1 MVLYTLLFWREC
13 LNPEEIIKWKTA
25 GKLARNALHFGRD
38 LIEAEKSMLNVT
50 EEIERFVKKNGGE
63 LAFPTNL
70 AVNNVGAHWTPSSK
84 SNEIFSKGDV
94 VKLDVGVHIEGYI
107 GDNALTLEIDSTNYT
122 KMIEA
127 SREALNA
134 AINVAVAGVNVGIIG
149 HAVQDTIEKY
159 GYRPI
164 ANLTGHRIKR
174 YNLHSGVS
182 IPSVRERG
190 GPTLNNGD
198 IVAIEPF
205 VTDGAGRVGGKR
217 NSNIYHL
224 RQIRKVKD
232 EKATELMKEIQ
243 ERYKGLP
250 FAERWLHEFQDDA
263 TKNLQKLMRAGIVS
277 YYPVLDEL
285 GNGIVAQSEHTL
297 LITSNGNEVLT
308 K

>member
-1 MVLYTLLFWREC
+1 MNSDEIEKWRQ
-13 LNPEEIIKWKTA
+13 A
-25 GKLARNALHFGRD
+25 GHLASEALQFGKN
-38 LIEAEKSMLNVT
+38 LIEENKSMLDIT
-50 EEIERFVKKNGGE
+50 EEIENYVRDKGGE

-70 AVNNVGAHWTPSSK
+70 AINNVGAHWTPSSK
-84 SNEIFSKGDV
+84 STELFCEGDL
-94 VKLDVGVHIEGYI
+94 VKLDVGVHIDGYI
-107 GDNALTLEIDSTNYT
+107 GDNALTIEIGTDKYR

-127 SREALNA
+127 SREALNKAVEIA
-134 AINVAVAGVNVGIIG
+134 AAGISVGIIG
-149 HAVQDTIEKY
+149 HAVQETIEKY

-190 GPTLNNGD
+190 GPILKTGD

-224 RQIRKVKD
+224 RQVRNIRD
-232 EKATELMKEIQ
+232 EKAAELMIKIQ
-243 ERYKGLP
+243 DRYKGLP
-250 FAERWLHEFQDDA
+250 FAERWLHTFQKDA
-263 TKNLQKLMRAGIVS
+263 SKTLQKLIRAGIVS

-285 GNGIVAQSEHTL
+285 GKGMVAQSEHTL
-297 LITSNGNEVLT
+297 MITSSGNEVLT

>member
-1 MVLYTLLFWREC
+1 M
-13 LNPEEIIKWKTA
+13 NPEEIEKWKDA
-25 GKLARNALHFGRD
+25 GRLARDALQFGKT
-38 LIEAEKSMLNVT
+38 LIENGKRMLDVT
-50 EEIERFVKKNGGE
+50 EKIESYVRKNGGE

-84 SNEIFSKGDV
+84 SKDIFRNGDV
-94 VKLDVGVHIEGYI
+94 VKLDVGVHIDGYI
-107 GDNALTLEIDSTNYT
+107 GDNALTVEIETKNYE

-134 AINVAVAGVNVGIIG
+134 AINVAVAGVNVGVIG
-149 HAVQDTIEKY
+149 HAVQDKIEQY

-174 YNLHSGVS
+174 YNLHSGIS

-190 GPTLNNGD
+190 GPSLTNGD

-224 RQIRKVKD
+224 RQIRKIRD
-232 EKATELMKEIQ
+232 EKATELMIEIKD
-243 ERYKGLP
+243 RYKGLP
-250 FAERWLHEFQDDA
+250 FAERWLHEIQEDA
-263 TKNLQKLMRAGIVS
+263 TKNLQKLLRAGIVS

-285 GNGIVAQSEHTL
+285 GKGIVSQSEHTL
-297 LITSNGNEVLT
+297 LITNNGNEVLT
-308 K
+308 G

>member
-1 MVLYTLLFWREC
+1 VLYTLLFWREC

-94 VKLDVGVHIEGYI
+94 VKLDVGVHIDGYI

-224 RQIRKVKD
+224 RQIRKVRD

>member
-1 MVLYTLLFWREC
+1 MLYTLLFWREC

-94 VKLDVGVHIEGYI
+94 VKLDVGVHIDGYI

-224 RQIRKVKD
+224 RQIRKVRD

>member
-1 MVLYTLLFWREC
+1 
-13 LNPEEIIKWKTA
+13 LNPEEIEKWKTA
-25 GKLARNALHFGRD
+25 GKLARDALHFGKN

-50 EEIERFVKKNGGE
+50 EEIESFVKKHGGE

-84 SNEIFSKGDV
+84 SNEIFCKGDV

-107 GDNALTLEIDSTNYT
+107 GDNALTLEIGTTNYA

-182 IPSVRERG
+182 IPSIRERG

-224 RQIRKVKD
+224 RQIRKVRD

-243 ERYKGLP
+243 DRYKGLP

-297 LITSNGNEVLT
+297 LITNNGNEVLT
-308 K
+308 E

>member
-1 MVLYTLLFWREC
+1 MNSDEIEKWRQAGSLASEA
-13 LNPEEIIKWKTA
+13 LQFGKSIIEKK
-25 GKLARNALHFGRD
+25 
-38 LIEAEKSMLNVT
+38 KSMLDVT
-50 EEIERFVKKNGGE
+50 EEIENYVRDKGGE

-70 AVNNVGAHWTPSSK
+70 AINNVGAHWTPSSK
-84 SNEIFSKGDV
+84 SEEKFCEGDL

-107 GDNALTLEIDSTNYT
+107 GDNALTIEIGTDKYRR
-122 KMIEA
+122 MIEA
-127 SREALNA
+127 SREALNKAIEISA
-134 AINVAVAGVNVGIIG
+134 AGISVGVIG
-149 HAVQDTIEKY
+149 HAVQETIERY
-159 GYRPI
+159 GYQPI

-190 GPTLNNGD
+190 GPVLKTGD

-224 RQIRKVKD
+224 RQIRNIRD
-232 EKATELMKEIQ
+232 EKATELMIEIRD
-243 ERYKGLP
+243 RYKGLP
-250 FAERWLHEFQDDA
+250 FAERWLHTFQKDA
-263 TKNLQKLMRAGIVS
+263 TKNLQKLIRAGIVS

-285 GNGIVAQSEHTL
+285 GKGMVAQSEHTL
-297 LITSNGNEVLT
+297 MITSSGNEVLT

>member
-1 MVLYTLLFWREC
+1 
-13 LNPEEIIKWKTA
+13 LNPEEIEKWKTA
-25 GKLARNALHFGRD
+25 GKLARDALHFGRN

-50 EEIERFVKKNGGE
+50 EKIESFVKKHGGE

-84 SNEIFSKGDV
+84 SSEIFCKGDV
-94 VKLDVGVHIEGYI
+94 VKLDVGVHIDGYI
-107 GDNALTLEIDSTNYT
+107 GDNALTLEIGTTNYT

-182 IPSVRERG
+182 IPSIRERG

-224 RQIRKVKD
+224 RQIRKVRD

-243 ERYKGLP
+243 DRYKGLP

-297 LITSNGNEVLT
+297 LITNNGNEVLT
-308 K
+308 E

>member
-1 MVLYTLLFWREC
+1 M
-13 LNPEEIIKWKTA
+13 NPEEIQKWKEA
-25 GKLARNALHFGRD
+25 GKLARNALHYGKE
-38 LIEAEKSMLNVT
+38 LIQKNKGMLEVT
-50 EEIERFVKKNGGE
+50 EEIESYVIKNGGD

-84 SNEIFSKGDV
+84 SDDIFNKGDI
-94 VKLDVGVHIEGYI
+94 VKLDVGVHINGYI
-107 GDNALTLEIDSTNYT
+107 GDNALTVEIETNKYK

-127 SREALNA
+127 SREALNSAIDVA
-134 AINVAVAGVNVGIIG
+134 AAGVNVGIIG
-149 HAVQDTIEKY
+149 HAVQDKIEQY

-174 YNLHSGVS
+174 YNLHSGIS
-182 IPSVRERG
+182 IPSIRERG
-190 GPTLNNGD
+190 GPNLSNGD

-224 RQIRKVKD
+224 RQIRKVRD
-232 EKATELMKEIQ
+232 EKATELMMEIKN
-243 ERYKGLP
+243 RYKGLP
-250 FAERWLHEFQDDA
+250 FAERWLHKIQDNA
-263 TKNLQKLMRAGIVS
+263 GKNLQKLIRAGIVS

-285 GNGIVAQSEHTL
+285 GKGIVAQSEHTL
-297 LITSNGNEVLT
+297 LITNNGNEVLT

>member
-1 MVLYTLLFWREC
+1 M
-13 LNPEEIIKWKTA
+13 NPEEIEKWKTA
-25 GKLARNALHFGRD
+25 GKLARDALHFGRN

-50 EEIERFVKKNGGE
+50 EKIESFVKKHGGE

-84 SNEIFSKGDV
+84 SSEIFCKGDV
-94 VKLDVGVHIEGYI
+94 VKLDVGVHIDGYI
-107 GDNALTLEIDSTNYT
+107 GDNALTLEIGTKNYT

-182 IPSVRERG
+182 IPSIRERG

-224 RQIRKVKD
+224 RQIRKVRD

-243 ERYKGLP
+243 DRYKGLP

-297 LITSNGNEVLT
+297 LITNNGNEVLT
-308 K
+308 E

>member
-1 MVLYTLLFWREC
+1 

-25 GKLARNALHFGRD
+25 GKLARDALHFGRD

-94 VKLDVGVHIEGYI
+94 VKLDVGVHIDGYI

-224 RQIRKVKD
+224 RQIRKVRD

-297 LITSNGNEVLT
+297 LITNNGNEVLT

>member
-1 MVLYTLLFWREC
+1 MLYTLLFWREC
-13 LNPEEIIKWKTA
+13 LNPEEIKKWKTA
-25 GKLARNALHFGRD
+25 GKLARDALHFGRD

-50 EEIERFVKKNGGE
+50 EEIEQFVKKNGGE

-94 VKLDVGVHIEGYI
+94 VKLDVGVHIDGYI

-224 RQIRKVKD
+224 RQIRKVRD

>member
-1 MVLYTLLFWREC
+1 MNSDEIEKWRQAGSLASEA
-13 LNPEEIIKWKTA
+13 LQFGKSIIEKK
-25 GKLARNALHFGRD
+25 
-38 LIEAEKSMLNVT
+38 KSMLDVT
-50 EEIERFVKKNGGE
+50 EEIENYVRDKGGE

-70 AVNNVGAHWTPSSK
+70 AINNVGAHWTPSSK
-84 SNEIFSKGDV
+84 SEEKFCEGDL

-107 GDNALTLEIDSTNYT
+107 GDNALTIEIGTDKYRR
-122 KMIEA
+122 MIEA
-127 SREALNA
+127 SREALNKAIEISA
-134 AINVAVAGVNVGIIG
+134 AGISVGVIG
-149 HAVQDTIEKY
+149 YAVQETIERY

-190 GPTLNNGD
+190 GPVLKTGD

-224 RQIRKVKD
+224 RQIRNIRD
-232 EKATELMKEIQ
+232 EKATELMIEIRD
-243 ERYKGLP
+243 RYKGLP
-250 FAERWLHEFQDDA
+250 FAERWLHTFQKDA
-263 TKNLQKLMRAGIVS
+263 TKNLQKLIRAGIVS

-285 GNGIVAQSEHTL
+285 GKGMVAQSEHTL
-297 LITSNGNEVLT
+297 MITSSGNEVLT

>member
-1 MVLYTLLFWREC
+1 MLYTLLFWREC
-13 LNPEEIIKWKTA
+13 LNPEEIEKWKTA
-25 GKLARNALHFGRD
+25 GKLARDALHFGRN

-50 EEIERFVKKNGGE
+50 EKIESFVKKHGGE

-84 SNEIFSKGDV
+84 SSEIFCKGDV
-94 VKLDVGVHIEGYI
+94 VKLDVGVHIDGYI
-107 GDNALTLEIDSTNYT
+107 GDNALTLEIGTTNYT

-134 AINVAVAGVNVGIIG
+134 AINVAVAGVNVGTIG

-182 IPSVRERG
+182 IPSIRERG

-224 RQIRKVKD
+224 RQIRKVRD

-243 ERYKGLP
+243 DRYKGLP

-297 LITSNGNEVLT
+297 LITNNGNEVLT
-308 K
+308 E

>member
-1 MVLYTLLFWREC
+1 

>member
-1 MVLYTLLFWREC
+1 LNSDEIEKWRQAGSLASEA
-13 LNPEEIIKWKTA
+13 LQFGKSIIEKK
-25 GKLARNALHFGRD
+25 
-38 LIEAEKSMLNVT
+38 KSMLDVT
-50 EEIERFVKKNGGE
+50 EEIENYVRDKGGE

-70 AVNNVGAHWTPSSK
+70 AINNVGAHWTPSSK
-84 SNEIFSKGDV
+84 SEEKFCEGDL

-107 GDNALTLEIDSTNYT
+107 GDNALTIEIGTDKYRR
-122 KMIEA
+122 MIEA
-127 SREALNA
+127 SREALNKAIEISA
-134 AINVAVAGVNVGIIG
+134 AGISVGVIG
-149 HAVQDTIEKY
+149 HAVQETIERY

-190 GPTLNNGD
+190 GPVLKTGD

-224 RQIRKVKD
+224 RQIRNIRD
-232 EKATELMKEIQ
+232 EKATELMIEIRD
-243 ERYKGLP
+243 RYNGLP
-250 FAERWLHEFQDDA
+250 FAERWLHTFQKDA
-263 TKNLQKLMRAGIVS
+263 TKNLQKLIRAGIVS

-285 GNGIVAQSEHTL
+285 GKGMVAQSEHTIM
-297 LITSNGNEVLT
+297 ITSSGNEVLT

>member
-1 MVLYTLLFWREC
+1 MNSNEIEKWRQAGSLASEA
-13 LNPEEIIKWKTA
+13 LQFGKSIIEKK
-25 GKLARNALHFGRD
+25 
-38 LIEAEKSMLNVT
+38 KSMLDVT
-50 EEIERFVKKNGGE
+50 EEIENYVRDKGGE

-70 AVNNVGAHWTPSSK
+70 AINNVGAHWTPSSK
-84 SNEIFSKGDV
+84 SEEKFCEGDL

-107 GDNALTLEIDSTNYT
+107 GDNALTIEIGTDKYRR
-122 KMIEA
+122 MIEA
-127 SREALNA
+127 SREALNKAIEISA
-134 AINVAVAGVNVGIIG
+134 AGISVGVIG
-149 HAVQDTIEKY
+149 HAVQETIERY

-190 GPTLNNGD
+190 GPVLKTGD

-224 RQIRKVKD
+224 RQIRNIRD
-232 EKATELMKEIQ
+232 EKATELMIEIRD
-243 ERYKGLP
+243 RYKGLP
-250 FAERWLHEFQDDA
+250 FAERWLHTFQKDA
-263 TKNLQKLMRAGIVS
+263 TKNLQKLIRAGIVS
-277 YYPVLDEL
+277 YYPVPDEL
-285 GNGIVAQSEHTL
+285 GKGMVAQSEHTL
-297 LITSNGNEVLT
+297 MITSSGNEVLT

>member
-1 MVLYTLLFWREC
+1 M
-13 LNPEEIIKWKTA
+13 NPEEIEKWKTA
-25 GKLARNALHFGRD
+25 GKLARDALHFGRN

-50 EEIERFVKKNGGE
+50 EKIESFVKKHGGE

-84 SNEIFSKGDV
+84 SSEIFCKGDV
-94 VKLDVGVHIEGYI
+94 VKLDVGVHIDGYI
-107 GDNALTLEIDSTNYT
+107 GDNALTLEIGTTNYT

-164 ANLTGHRIKR
+164 AKLTGHRIKR

-182 IPSVRERG
+182 IPSIRERG

-224 RQIRKVKD
+224 RQIRKVRD

-297 LITSNGNEVLT
+297 LITNNGNEVLT
-308 K
+308 E